1 MSTQYK
7 YIRYE
12 VRAGVATVTLARAN
26 VHNALND
33 DFMAELQA
41 AYRNAGED
49 SAVRSIVLAGEG
61 KSFCAGADA
70 HWMKRMVDF
79 SVEENVRDANVLAR
93 MLRTMRDC
101 PKPTIA
107 RVHGAAYGAGV
118 GLTAACDMAV
128 TKPGAIFCLS
138 EVKLGILPAIISPF
152 VMEKIGA
159 HARRYAL
166 TAETFNGEEAHR
178 IGLVSHVAADDA
190 AMDAWIADVTAKI
203 AGNGPQAISHCKR
216 VMSDI
221 QPFNWDTAQN
231 LTTHRLAEVRVSPEG
246 QEGLRAFLEK
256 RAPAWVAARK

>member
-1 MSTQYK
+1 ML
-7 YIRYE
+7 RYLRYD
-12 VRAGVATVTLARAN
+12 VSAQLALITLARSD

-33 DFMAELQA
+33 DFMLEMTEAFERA
-41 AYRNAGED
+41 AADDVVR
-49 SAVRSIVLAGEG
+49 AVVLAGEG
-61 KSFCAGADA
+61 KSFCAGADI
-70 HWMKRMVDF
+70 HWMKRMIDF
-79 SVEENVRDANVLAR
+79 SVDENVRDASVLAR

-128 TKPGAIFCLS
+128 AKAGAIFCLS

-166 TAETFNGEEAHR
+166 TAEPFDAFEAHR

-190 AMDAWIADVTAKI
+190 GVDAWISEVTTKI
-203 AGNGPQAISHCKR
+203 HQNGPHAIAACKR

-221 QPFNWDTAQN
+221 QPFQWDTAQN
-231 LTTHRLAEVRVSPEG
+231 LTAHRLAEVRVSPEG

-256 RAPAWVAARK
+256 RPPSWVKKQ